1 MHETNVSFHNLESPV
16 TGSTLPAGRHSL
28 RGWLVP
34 KPGENF
40 IDVRGRTSSG
50 GIFAG
55 VHGLPRADLATFF
68 KINRPYA
75 LAEFYIVVQLT
86 RGPVEI
92 IFEALDVAGRWRE
105 FTRATYQIT
114 PANPP
119 VDFAVPSAPLRW
131 HEFGR
136 ILEILLRA
144 QRRRPEAT
152 LADLAHQVVA
162 SIPYPRD
169 LRHAPAPFIG
179 HLDEPAAVVRGGFG
193 RAAVLGFLFHQTQP
207 IKRVLATFDLQSWQT
222 IEHGRP
228 SPGPG
233 DFYSQFPN
241 ARQGGLFGIIDV
253 PAQIPDPVCL
263 RLYAELADGS
273 LHLCC
278 VQRSVV
284 TTNEDQKAPYPPK
297 NLASFPNTLAAL
309 KAAMAERDMVV
320 VEDDEFRREIG
331 RLGKD
336 YERRAPL
343 SLPATA
349 PMRPAPVVAASPFP
363 RKVLLVTHNLGLE
376 GAPLFFL
383 DYARYLAQAG
393 VNLTVLSHS
402 TGPLRERF
410 EQLGATVK
418 IVDSGNVMAAPS
430 APVAREA
437 IAHLGRQI
445 DFAAFDLVVAN
456 TFTTFWA
463 VHAAKLAKR
472 PALMY
477 VHESTTPASF
487 YLGRVSPEVVA
498 LVEEAFG
505 LADAVSFTTASTRN
519 YHLDY
524 GRPENHRLTP
534 GWIDIARIDRWLTE
548 NPRDK
553 IRNRFNLKPGELL
566 VTNVGTFCER
576 KGQHIFIRAV
586 DLLWRRHPTLAS
598 RTQFVM
604 LGSGETAFDE
614 SIRDLLQQVNRPNL
628 IAHPA
633 TSDYFPYYAS
643 ADLFVC
649 STYEESSPRVILEA
663 MACGTPIL
671 SSDAQGVREQV
682 RPDLEGTLVPP
693 GDTFSLCESLAKL
706 LLTPAIGRTQA
717 ARARERVVTEFDAVT
732 VLPRH
737 GALACE
743 LAAGKG

>member
-1 MHETNVSFHNLESPV
+1 VHETNLCFHNLESPV
-16 TGSTLPAGRHSL
+16 AGSTLPVGRHLL

-34 KPGENF
+34 KPGEHF
-40 IDVRGRTSSG
+40 IDVRGRSSSG
-50 GIFAG
+50 EIFAG

-75 LAEFYIVVQLT
+75 LAEFSIAVQLT
-86 RGPVEI
+86 PGPVEI
-92 IFEALDVAGRWRE
+92 IFEALDIAGRWKE
-105 FTRATYQIT
+105 FDRATYRIT
-114 PANPP
+114 TVNPP
-119 VDFAVPSAPLRW
+119 VDFAVPSGPLRW

-136 ILEILLRA
+136 ILQILLRA
-144 QRRRPEAT
+144 QRRRPDVPLTA
-152 LADLAHQVVA
+152 LAREVAA

-169 LRHAPAPFIG
+169 LRHAPVPFIG

-193 RAAVLGFLFHQTQP
+193 RAPVLGFLFHQTQP
-207 IKRVLATFDLQSWQT
+207 VQRVFATFDLQSWQT

-233 DFYSQFPN
+233 DFYTQFPN
-241 ARQGGLFGIIDV
+241 ARQGGLFGMIDV
-253 PAQIPDPVCL
+253 PAQIPDPICL

-284 TTNEDQKAPYPPK
+284 STNEDQKTPYPPK
-297 NLASFPNTLAAL
+297 NLTSFQRTLDAL
-309 KAAMAERDMVV
+309 KAAMAESEMSV
-320 VEDDEFRREIG
+320 VEDDELRREVS
-331 RLGKD
+331 RLAED
-336 YERRAPL
+336 YARRAPL
-343 SLPATA
+343 SLPAIA
-349 PMRPAPVVAASPFP
+349 PMAPPPVVASSPFP
-363 RKVLLVTHNLGLE
+363 RNVLLVTHNLGLE

-383 DYARYLAQAG
+383 DYARYLAEAG

-402 TGPLRERF
+402 AGPLRDRF

-418 IVDSGNVMAAPS
+418 IVEPGSVMAAPS
-430 APVAREA
+430 AQTAREA
-437 IAHLGRQI
+437 IVDLGRQI
-445 DFAAFDLVVAN
+445 DFAAFDLIVAN

-463 VHAAKLAKR
+463 VHAAKLANR

-487 YLGRVSPEVVA
+487 YLGRVNPEVVA

-534 GWIDIARIDRWLTE
+534 GWIDVSRIDRWLIE
-548 NPRDK
+548 NPREK
-553 IRNRFNLKPGELL
+553 LRTRFNLKPGELL

-604 LGSGETAFDE
+604 LGSGETAFDD

-633 TSDYFPYYAS
+633 TSDYFPYYAA

-649 STYEESSPRVILEA
+649 STYEESSPRVILET

-693 GDTFSLCESLAKL
+693 GDTFALCESLAKL
-706 LLTPAIGRTQA
+706 LRTPAIGRTQA
-717 ARARERVVTEFDAVT
+717 ASARERVITEFDAIT

-743 LAAGKG
+743 LAAGKS